1 MAGRRFGEARW
12 RVVAVCRLSPRVC
25 APRLFLALTSVGVSG
40 VQLEHFERPLNDDP
54 IRHVPVTHGF
64 LSEKQAF
71 ESDRFYRDA
80 IEFDRLGILA

>member
-1 MAGRRFGEARW
+1 
-12 RVVAVCRLSPRVC
+12 VANGN
-25 APRLFLALTSVGVSG
+25 A
-40 VQLEHFERPLNDDP
+40 HDDQ
-54 IRHVPVTHGF
+54 IRHVLGTHGF